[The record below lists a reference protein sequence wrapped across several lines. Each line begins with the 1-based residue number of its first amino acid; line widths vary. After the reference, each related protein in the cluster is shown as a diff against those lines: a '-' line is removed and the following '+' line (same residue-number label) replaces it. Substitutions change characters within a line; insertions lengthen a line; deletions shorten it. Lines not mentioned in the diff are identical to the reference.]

1 MISVV
6 CAYNNKEILDN
17 YLLKSLKNQTV
28 NYELILIDNTQERFK
43 SAAEA
48 LNYGGNKANEEYI
61 MFLHQ
66 DVDLCSNTWIE
77 EVEKVLDK
85 LPNLGIAGLAG
96 SSENRKGVIT
106 NIKHGIPPRL
116 AGEILIRNPTKVQ
129 TLDECLVITPKYVFD
144 TLRFDEEVCD
154 DWHLYAV
161 DYCLSVKRL
170 GFDAYVLPCYIH
182 HRSSGYSF
190 SEKYYLTLK
199 KVLKKHK
206 KHCKWIYTTCGDWD
220 TSFPL
225 GLQRTSHL
233 AKGVLKLL
241 FKKL

>member
-6 CAYNNKEILDN
+6 CIYNNKEILDN
-17 YLLKSLKNQTV
+17 YLLKSLKNQTI

-48 LNYGGNKANEEYI
+48 LNYGGNNANGEYI

-85 LPNLGIAGLAG
+85 LPNLGVAGLAG
-96 SSENRKGVIT
+96 GSEDRRGVIT
-106 NIKHGIPPRL
+106 NRL
-116 AGEILIRNPTKVQ
+116 AGEIQIKNPTKVQ
-129 TLDECLVITPKYVFD
+129 TVDECLVITPKSVFD
-144 TLRFDEEVCD
+144 MLRFDEEVCD

-161 DYCLSVKRL
+161 DYCLSVKIL

-182 HRSSGYSF
+182 HRSAGYSF

-206 KHCKWIYTTCGDWD
+206 KRCKWIYTTCGDWD